1 VRDENG
7 KKVKSLGRNG
17 KLKNA
22 QKVPE
27 DQLPTSI
34 AESKGLSNYTW
45 GRAEVDGRQVLFP
58 WELTMSAF
66 AKEIVEKLG
75 AKTAGSVSKK
85 VTDVVAGADAGSKLE
100 KAQSLGLRILDE
112 QRSLAFYR
120 ALGFEETSRK
130 RVGGDTATVIF
141 LALPGDGERLEL
153 TLNDGRTEPYEL
165 GEAYGHIALSVD
177 DMDAELADLA
187 TRGIT
192 PEKPPYASRPG
203 GSTICFIRDPDGY
216 RIELVESSAG

>member
-1 VRDENG
+1 M
-7 KKVKSLGRNG
+7 
-17 KLKNA
+17 
-22 QKVPE
+22 P
-27 DQLPTSI
+27 
-34 AESKGLSNYTW
+34 
-45 GRAEVDGRQVLFP
+45 RALIH
-58 WELTMSAF
+58 TM
-66 AKEIVEKLG
+66 
-75 AKTAGSVSKK
+75 
-85 VTDVVAGADAGSKLE
+85 
-100 KAQSLGLRILDE
+100 LRILDE
-112 QRSLAFYR
+112 DRSLAFYR

-177 DMDAELADLA
+177 DMDAELAALA
-187 TRGIT
+187 AKGIG

-216 RIELVESSAG
+216 RIELVEIRRG

>member
-1 VRDENG
+1 M
-7 KKVKSLGRNG
+7 
-17 KLKNA
+17 
-22 QKVPE
+22 P
-27 DQLPTSI
+27 
-34 AESKGLSNYTW
+34 
-45 GRAEVDGRQVLFP
+45 RAL
-58 WELTMSAF
+58 LHTM
-66 AKEIVEKLG
+66 
-75 AKTAGSVSKK
+75 
-85 VTDVVAGADAGSKLE
+85 
-100 KAQSLGLRILDE
+100 LRILDE
-112 QRSLAFYR
+112 DRSLAFYR

-177 DMDAELADLA
+177 DMDAELAALA
-187 TRGIT
+187 AKGIA

-216 RIELVESSAG
+216 RIELVEIRRG